1 MRRMQERLAG
11 RVFMNLKVTVGLCGT
26 FRERRKWGKL
36 KERRGR
42 KEGSRR

>member
-1 MRRMQERLAG
+1 MKRMQERLAG
-11 RVFMNLKVTVGLCGT
+11 RVFMNLNDRVGRCGP

-36 KERRGR
+36 KGRRER